1 MRPGSRRFHQSRP
14 YHQDYG
20 DGDLLDEAERLE
32 ATDTG
37 GLLRAAAT
45 AGAQVR
51 STAAAAQEAGL
62 RRLVGERPRA
72 LVLLTR
78 PGAAPAAA
86 PLLLALLGSPC
97 PVPVVTARSVPVWV
111 GALDIVLA
119 NTTDPGDRE
128 LAEGLDRAVRR
139 GAQVVLTAPAEGPV
153 AAAAAGRVILVM
165 PRIDVPPA
173 LALPRTLTTGLVLLD
188 TLGLLATDVEVL
200 ADELDREAQRDHL
213 AHESLINPAKSL
225 ALRLSARTPLLW
237 GTDPV
242 ATAVAGHCA
251 AALAAHAGVVA
262 HAAGFPEAAALPVLL
277 EDARRA
283 SAAADV
289 FSDPLGDPLGEDPLE
304 DPLDDSL
311 GDAPSRSGMPALRP
325 VLLGVLGNPRHEPER
340 AAALDVV
347 PGADVVTVD
356 EELMVRRGEPGAAA
370 CAAAVLALRFD
381 FAALYLGLSRGV
393 WGGPGRVGPTGRVT
407 G

>member
-1 MRPGSRRFHQSRP
+1 MTQPDRGLSHAGRDAS
-14 YHQDYG
+14 G
-20 DGDLLDEAERLE
+20 DDDLLDDPGRLE

-62 RRLVGERPRA
+62 RRLAGERPRA

-78 PGAAPAAA
+78 PGATPAAA
-86 PLLLALLGSPC
+86 PLLLALLGSSC
-97 PVPVVTARSVPVWV
+97 PVPVVTTRSVPMWV
-111 GALDIVLA
+111 GALDVVLA

-139 GAQVVLTAPAEGPV
+139 GAQVVLTAPAEGLV
-153 AAAAAGRVILVM
+153 TAAAAGRSVLLV
-165 PRIDVPPA
+165 PRIEVPPG
-173 LALPRTLTTGLVLLD
+173 LALPRALTAGLLLLD
-188 TLGLLATDVEVL
+188 TLGLLITDVEAL
-200 ADELDREAQRDHL
+200 AGELDREAERDHI
-213 AHESLINPAKSL
+213 AHESLVNPAKSL

-251 AALAAHAGVVA
+251 GALAAHAGVVA
-262 HAAGFPEAAALPVLL
+262 HAAGFHEAAALPVLRQ
-277 EDARRA
+277 EATRGGG
-283 SAAADV
+283 AADV
-289 FSDPLGDPLGEDPLE
+289 FSDPFEDPF
-304 DPLDDSL
+304 
-311 GDAPSRSGMPALRP
+311 GDVPPRGGMPVVRP
-325 VLLGVLGNPRHEPER
+325 VLLGVLGDPRNEPER
-340 AAALDVV
+340 AAALDAL
-347 PGADVVTVD
+347 PSADLVTVD
-356 EELMVRRGEPGAAA
+356 EELMVRQDEPSATA

-393 WGGPGRVGPTGRVT
+393 LGGPGWVGSVGPAIG
-407 G
+407 

>member
-1 MRPGSRRFHQSRP
+1 ML
-14 YHQDYG
+14 
-20 DGDLLDEAERLE
+20 DLLDEAERLQ

-62 RRLVGERPRA
+62 HRLAGERPRA

-86 PLLLALLGSPC
+86 PLLLALLGSSC
-97 PVPVVTARSVPVWV
+97 PVPVVTTRSVPVWV

-119 NTTDPGDRE
+119 NTADPGDRE

-153 AAAAAGRVILVM
+153 AAAAAGRVILVV

-188 TLGLLATDVEVL
+188 TLGLLATDFEAL
-200 ADELDREAQRDHL
+200 AGELDREAQRDHL
-213 AHESLINPAKSL
+213 AHESLVNPAKSL
-225 ALRLSARTPLLW
+225 ALRLSARTPALW

-251 AALAAHAGVVA
+251 GALAAHAGVVA

-277 EDARRA
+277 QEARRVGGT
-283 SAAADV
+283 ADIL
-289 FSDPLGDPLGEDPLE
+289 SDPLGSPREDSLEDPLE
-304 DPLDDSL
+304 DPPDDPL
-311 GDAPSRSGMPALRP
+311 GDAPSPSGMPALRP
-325 VLLGVLGNPRHEPER
+325 VLLGVLGDPRHESER

-393 WGGPGRVGPTGRVT
+393 WAGRITG
-407 G
+407 